1 MGEQAVMVSDAE
13 LVERAK
19 AGDADALHELVSRHH
34 AAVFRTVLGMLRD
47 DDAAADATQEAFV
60 KALRALQRFRGDSSF
75 KTWIMAIAVNEA
87 RGWARRRGRR
97 RERPLESHPEIP
109 GGEQG
114 VAERV
119 VVTDEVARVRAALET
134 LPDKQRMAVSLR
146 IFEGLSFRE
155 VGALIDSTE
164 GAARVNYHHGIKRL
178 RELLK

>member
-1 MGEQAVMVSDAE
+1 MTASDAE

-19 AGDADALHELVSRHH
+19 SGDGEALHELVSRHH

-60 KALRALQRFRGDSSF
+60 RALRALQRFRGDSSF
-75 KTWIMAIAVNEA
+75 KTWIVAIAVNEA
-87 RGWARRRGRR
+87 RGWARRSGRR
-97 RERPLESHPEIP
+97 RETPLENPDELA
-109 GGEQG
+109 GAEQG
-114 VAERV
+114 AAERV
-119 VVTDEVARVRAALET
+119 VLNDEVDRVRKALGT

-155 VGALIDSTE
+155 VATVIDSTE

>member
-1 MGEQAVMVSDAE
+1 MVSDAE

-19 AGDADALHELVSRHH
+19 AGDADALQELVSRHH

-75 KTWIMAIAVNEA
+75 KTWIVAIAVNEA
-87 RGWARRRGRR
+87 RGWARKRGRR
-97 RERPLESHPEIP
+97 RETPLDAQPELA

-114 VAERV
+114 AADRV
-119 VVTDEVARVRAALET
+119 VVADEVDRVRGALET
-134 LPDKQRMAVSLR
+134 LPEKQRMAVSLR

-155 VGALIDSTE
+155 VGKLIGSTE

-178 RELLK
+178 RELLG